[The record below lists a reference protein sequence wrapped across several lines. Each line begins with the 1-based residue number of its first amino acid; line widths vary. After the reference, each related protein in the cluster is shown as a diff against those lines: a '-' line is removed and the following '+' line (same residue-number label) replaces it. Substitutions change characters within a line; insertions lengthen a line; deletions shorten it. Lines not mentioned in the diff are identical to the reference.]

1 MKRKANDMGLTVIN
15 DASGLNFSEL
25 NSEAFKNLLNSIIND
40 GVNLNENE
48 ISNSNIMIKK
58 IPGIGTSICHIDYI

>member
-1 MKRKANDMGLTVIN
+1 MKRKANDIELTVIN

-25 NSEAFKNLLNSIIND
+25 NSEAFKNLLNSVIND

-48 ISNSNIMIKK
+48 ISSGNTMSRK
-58 IPGIGTSICHIDYI
+58 IPGVGTIICHID